1 MGRETRDSHPISH
14 MCHHTCLDKSFF
26 LRTQALYRELPE
38 KLTLFRLF
46 TLKNALP
53 YPLSPSGLSMMDSEN
68 VLSFFPAFDCIYY
81 SIPSMTCQHRPYFL
95 PVLTI

>member
-46 TLKNALP
+46 TLRNALP
-53 YPLSPSGLSMMDSEN
+53 Y
-68 VLSFFPAFDCIYY
+68 SFHIRF
-81 SIPSMTCQHRPYFL
+81 HRPDYDGFRKRTLFL
-95 PVLTI
+95 PCV